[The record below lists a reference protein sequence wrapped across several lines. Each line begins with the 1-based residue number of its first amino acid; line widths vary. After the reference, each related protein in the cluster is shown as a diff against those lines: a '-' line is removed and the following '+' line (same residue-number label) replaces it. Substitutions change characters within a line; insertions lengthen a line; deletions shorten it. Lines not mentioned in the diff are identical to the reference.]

1 MKKLILALTTA
12 LLVTIACGASA
23 TPIPT
28 FDPGTIQTAIFS
40 TAWAALNQTQTAN
53 PPTNTP
59 IPADTLVATNLPPL
73 PDTPLPTLVLP
84 PTTIPSTANSLL
96 FTFLNVGQGDA
107 TLIQMSDGKTVLIDG
122 GESDSGI
129 VSQLQALGVQRIDL
143 MIATHPHSDHIGGL
157 VPVLQNFP
165 VSKVVTSGQSHT
177 TSVYEHFLDGIASA
191 QAEYIEV
198 KRGDVISLSGVNFQ
212 VLNPPN
218 FNNPDLNENSVVL
231 QFKVGQTTF
240 LMMGDSGAD
249 TEASLISAGLL
260 QKIDILKIGHHASTT
275 GSTLAFL
282 NLLQPT
288 IALYSAGINNQY
300 GHPAPLTIASLTSVI
315 ATVYG
320 TDKNGVI
327 SIQVDQN
334 GYTINA
340 SQGLVTAPLALP
352 TAIIPILPILPP
364 AGTGALEI
372 VSITSPI
379 SKGANATLTAQTS
392 PSASCSITVYYKS
405 GPSQAAGLEPK
416 TASPAGLV
424 SWTWKVGAK
433 TTSGN
438 WPIEVTCNNIIKETT
453 FMVQ

>member
-1 MKKLILALTTA
+1 MKKLILALTTL
-12 LLVTIACGASA
+12 LLVTIACGASPEA
-23 TPIPT
+23 SPT
-28 FDPGTIQTAIFS
+28 FDPGAIQTAIFS

-53 PPTNTP
+53 PPTITP
-59 IPADTLVATNLPPL
+59 IPANTLIPTNPPPL

-84 PTTIPSTANSLL
+84 PTTIPSTTNSLL
-96 FTFLNVGQGDA
+96 FTFLNVGQGDS

-122 GESDSGI
+122 GESDNGI

-157 VPVLQNFP
+157 VQVLQNFP

-177 TSVYEHFLDGIASA
+177 TSVYEHFLDGIFSA

-198 KRGDVISLSGVNFQ
+198 KRGDVISLSGVDFQ

-218 FNNPDLNENSVVL
+218 FNNSDLNENSVVL

-249 TEASLISAGLL
+249 TEASIISAGLL
-260 QKIDILKIGHHASTT
+260 QKVDILKIGHHASTS

-282 NLLQPT
+282 NMIQPK

-300 GHPAPLTIASLTSVI
+300 GHPDPQIITSLASVG

-320 TDKNGVI
+320 TDKNGAI
-327 SIQVDQN
+327 TIQGDQN

-340 SQGLVTAPLALP
+340 SQALTTAPLPLP
-352 TAIIPILPILPP
+352 TSIIPIIPIIPP

-405 GPSQAAGLEPK
+405 GPSKAAGLDPK